1 MIKYITKR
9 NSIEFRKLLG
19 RLIVGVNMLKFSDFF
34 TSLSLFL
41 ANYFSN
47 IPEKLRPYRYFGAA
61 LFVASTLFFAVGIP
75 KFQLDSSLETWLPKG
90 DPSIKALEKFKT
102 QFGSDDGVFIVY
114 RAKDNNIFSPSS
126 LKTLRKLTQDLENWN
141 ELNLQELGLEE
152 SEIQGLSRIL
162 DVQSLANERY
172 EIDDGESLISRYI
185 IPKSSEIT
193 EELAKKIAE
202 ISLNQ
207 KSLKLLMFSED
218 ATFGGIVL
226 KTDFGA
232 VRVLDN
238 GENLD
243 STEVDQLDN
252 ALDDFEIEVDE
263 TIEIDATVY
272 EPTLPDEYSDLM
284 LPLNRLLA
292 KYSSEF
298 EFYPVGTAPMTDM
311 AYEILGQAGIL
322 AMVALLVVILLLFS
336 LFKSGSAVLWTVTC
350 IASCTIWVF
359 GGMSW
364 IGIPSTQLVALTV
377 MLVFGVGIADCVH
390 VLSEYTLFRKRGL
403 NHKEAIKMAY
413 QKTGVPILL
422 TSITTMAAMIVI
434 ALGGIG
440 HFVTFGI
447 SSAIGVFLAFLFTLY
462 VFPILLEF
470 WHPYKSIDRRKSN
483 GPHRYS
489 FVSVPVEFLG
499 KVFYFLGLRWLL
511 TAEWLPG
518 LLALLPHFSFKF
530 RFPIIFCFLF
540 LLALCGLGLSR
551 ITIDTNLL
559 ELFKE
564 DTKLIKTYNIVDQ
577 KMAGTGSMEIM
588 IDLKKLD
595 GFTDID
601 VLETVSKFQE
611 LMEKK
616 YQSHVVRTYS
626 LSDIVMDV
634 NKTLGGSNGYSLP
647 ESSTAVVQ
655 LLSLFNNSNPDKRR
669 RIVSDDY
676 SQSHITIQ
684 LLNASS
690 KEYNELFE
698 DLEADLEKAM
708 EPLRSNYPEMEYG
721 VTGTYALMLQMG
733 EVVSK
738 SQYRSLA
745 LAVIVISAILLITLG
760 SVSGGIL
767 SIIPNIL
774 PTVSAFGLM
783 GLLGIP
789 LDTDTLMIAP
799 LIIGIAVDD
808 TIHFVTH
815 YRMNLSRGNSVGE
828 ALKHTIDEVGRAVT
842 FTTLILGVSF
852 LLLGFS
858 DYIGIARVGIFG
870 SFAIFVALICDLL
883 FLPALVHVFQPKFG
897 VNKQNKLSVGS

>member
-1 MIKYITKR
+1 MYTLS
-9 NSIEFRKLLG
+9 N
-19 RLIVGVNMLKFSDFF
+19 FF
-34 TSLSLFL
+34 TSFSLFL
-41 ANYFSN
+41 AEYFSN
-47 IPEKLRPYRYFGAA
+47 IPSRVRPYRYFGLA
-61 LFVASTLFFAVGIP
+61 LFIGSTLFFAVGIP

-126 LKTLRKLTQDLENWN
+126 LTSLRKLTQDLENWN
-141 ELNLQELGLEE
+141 ELNLNELGLEE
-152 SEIQGLSRIL
+152 GEIQGLSRIL

-172 EIDDGESLISRYI
+172 EIDEGESLISRYI
-185 IPKSSEIT
+185 IPKNSEIT
-193 EELAKKIAE
+193 GDLAKKISE

-284 LPLNRLLA
+284 FPLNRLLA

-322 AMVALLVVILLLFS
+322 AMVALFVVILLLFS

-359 GGMSW
+359 GGMAW
-364 IGIPSTQLVALTV
+364 FGIPSTQLVALTV

-483 GPHRYS
+483 GSSRYS
-489 FVSVPVEFLG
+489 FISVPVQFLG
-499 KVFYFLGLRWLL
+499 KVFSLLGLRWLL

-551 ITIDTNLL
+551 TTIDTNLL

-595 GFTDID
+595 GFTDVD
-601 VLETVSKFQE
+601 VLEAVFKFQE

-698 DLEADLEKAM
+698 DLEADLEKAL
-708 EPLRSNYPEMEYG
+708 EPLRSNYSEMEYG

-870 SFAIFVALICDLL
+870 SFAIFIALICDLL

-897 VNKQNKLSVGS
+897 VNKQNNLSVGS

>member
-1 MIKYITKR
+1 
-9 NSIEFRKLLG
+9 
-19 RLIVGVNMLKFSDFF
+19 
-34 TSLSLFL
+34 
-41 ANYFSN
+41 
-47 IPEKLRPYRYFGAA
+47 
-61 LFVASTLFFAVGIP
+61 
-75 KFQLDSSLETWLPKG
+75 
-90 DPSIKALEKFKT
+90 
-102 QFGSDDGVFIVY
+102 
-114 RAKDNNIFSPSS
+114 
-126 LKTLRKLTQDLENWN
+126 
-141 ELNLQELGLEE
+141 
-152 SEIQGLSRIL
+152 
-162 DVQSLANERY
+162 
-172 EIDDGESLISRYI
+172 
-185 IPKSSEIT
+185 
-193 EELAKKIAE
+193 
-202 ISLNQ
+202 
-207 KSLKLLMFSED
+207 
-218 ATFGGIVL
+218 
-226 KTDFGA
+226 
-232 VRVLDN
+232 
-238 GENLD
+238 
-243 STEVDQLDN
+243 
-252 ALDDFEIEVDE
+252 
-263 TIEIDATVY
+263 
-272 EPTLPDEYSDLM
+272 
-284 LPLNRLLA
+284 
-292 KYSSEF
+292 
-298 EFYPVGTAPMTDM
+298 
-311 AYEILGQAGIL
+311 
-322 AMVALLVVILLLFS
+322 
-336 LFKSGSAVLWTVTC
+336 
-350 IASCTIWVF
+350 
-359 GGMSW
+359 
-364 IGIPSTQLVALTV
+364 
-377 MLVFGVGIADCVH
+377 
-390 VLSEYTLFRKRGL
+390 
-403 NHKEAIKMAY
+403 
-413 QKTGVPILL
+413 
-422 TSITTMAAMIVI
+422 
-434 ALGGIG
+434 
-440 HFVTFGI
+440 
-447 SSAIGVFLAFLFTLY
+447 
-462 VFPILLEF
+462 
-470 WHPYKSIDRRKSN
+470 
-483 GPHRYS
+483 
-489 FVSVPVEFLG
+489 
-499 KVFYFLGLRWLL
+499 
-511 TAEWLPG
+511 
-518 LLALLPHFSFKF
+518 
-530 RFPIIFCFLF
+530 
-540 LLALCGLGLSR
+540 
-551 ITIDTNLL
+551 
-559 ELFKE
+559 
-564 DTKLIKTYNIVDQ
+564 
-577 KMAGTGSMEIM
+577 
-588 IDLKKLD
+588 
-595 GFTDID
+595 
-601 VLETVSKFQE
+601 VSKFQE

-698 DLEADLEKAM
+698 DLETDLEKAM

-897 VNKQNKLSVGS
+897 VNKQNNLSVGS

>member
-1 MIKYITKR
+1 MVKYIQKGNTL
-9 NSIEFRKLLG
+9 EFRNLLG
-19 RLIVGVNMLKFSDFF
+19 RLVVGANMPKFSDFF

-47 IPEKLRPYRYFGAA
+47 IPEKLRPYRYFGLA
-61 LFVASTLFFAVGIP
+61 LFIGSTIFFAVGIP

-126 LKTLRKLTQDLENWN
+126 LTSLRKLTQDLENWN
-141 ELNLQELGLEE
+141 ELNLNELGLEE
-152 SEIQGLSRIL
+152 GEIQGLSRIL

-172 EIDDGESLISRYI
+172 EIDEGESLISRYI
-185 IPKSSEIT
+185 IPKNSEIT
-193 EELAKKIAE
+193 GDLAKKISE

-218 ATFGGIVL
+218 AAFGGIVL

-238 GENLD
+238 GKNFD
-243 STEVDQLDN
+243 STEADQLDN

-284 LPLNRLLA
+284 FPLNRLLA

-322 AMVALLVVILLLFS
+322 AMVALFVVILLLFS

-350 IASCTIWVF
+350 IASCTIWIF
-359 GGMSW
+359 GGMAW
-364 IGIPSTQLVALTV
+364 FGIPSTQLVALTV

-489 FVSVPVEFLG
+489 FVSVPLDFLG
-499 KVFYFLGLRWLL
+499 KVFYFLGLRWFL

-530 RFPIIFCFLF
+530 RFPIIFWFLVF
-540 LLALCGLGLSR
+540 SV
-551 ITIDTNLL
+551 
-559 ELFKE
+559 E
-564 DTKLIKTYNIVDQ
+564 
-577 KMAGTGSMEIM
+577 
-588 IDLKKLD
+588 
-595 GFTDID
+595 
-601 VLETVSKFQE
+601 
-611 LMEKK
+611 
-616 YQSHVVRTYS
+616 
-626 LSDIVMDV
+626 
-634 NKTLGGSNGYSLP
+634 NKVWL
-647 ESSTAVVQ
+647 
-655 LLSLFNNSNPDKRR
+655 
-669 RIVSDDY
+669 
-676 SQSHITIQ
+676 
-684 LLNASS
+684 
-690 KEYNELFE
+690 
-698 DLEADLEKAM
+698 
-708 EPLRSNYPEMEYG
+708 
-721 VTGTYALMLQMG
+721 
-733 EVVSK
+733 
-738 SQYRSLA
+738 
-745 LAVIVISAILLITLG
+745 
-760 SVSGGIL
+760 
-767 SIIPNIL
+767 
-774 PTVSAFGLM
+774 
-783 GLLGIP
+783 
-789 LDTDTLMIAP
+789 
-799 LIIGIAVDD
+799 
-808 TIHFVTH
+808 
-815 YRMNLSRGNSVGE
+815 
-828 ALKHTIDEVGRAVT
+828 
-842 FTTLILGVSF
+842 
-852 LLLGFS
+852 
-858 DYIGIARVGIFG
+858 
-870 SFAIFVALICDLL
+870 
-883 FLPALVHVFQPKFG
+883 
-897 VNKQNKLSVGS
+897 